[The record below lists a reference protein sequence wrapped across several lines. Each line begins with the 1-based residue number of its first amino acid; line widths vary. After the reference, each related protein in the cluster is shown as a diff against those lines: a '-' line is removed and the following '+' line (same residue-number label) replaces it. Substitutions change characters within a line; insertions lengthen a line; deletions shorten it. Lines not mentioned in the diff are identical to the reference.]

1 MYIIQPDHNLD
12 QWVSNRVNAEK
23 RHCRIGK
30 VRHKT
35 GVPWV
40 DRPNKLIIQQPQPR
54 IFGPFINH
62 PEPWWMQGP
71 WCNQAT
77 GGGYVRESR
86 TDDLTRPPVVPS
98 HGVLM

>member
-1 MYIIQPDHNLD
+1 MYIIQRDY
-12 QWVSNRVNAEK
+12 QAEQAITNRINAK
-23 RHCRIGK
+23 TRHCRIGN

-35 GVPWV
+35 GVPWA
-40 DRPNKLIIQQPQPR
+40 DRPSKFILQPQPS
-54 IFGPFINH
+54 IPGPLNNH
-62 PEPWWMQGP
+62 PQPWWMQGP